1 MQALGSV
8 PHNQHVCLQEL
19 GKSIFQFFAQIE
31 FIIKS
36 FVIKYIL
43 KDILLYFI
51 DSNKYLSNFI

>member
-31 FIIKS
+31 FIMKIIMMKH
-36 FVIKYIL
+36 IL

-51 DSNKYLSNFI
+51 DSNR